1 MRLDEFQVICCVN
14 CGRSDRP
21 LRNLPTLNT
30 SVKGCDLCIAFY
42 GEVELAHE
50 ADQILA
56 NAAPARS
63 EPLPCHH
70 CGGLMLMN
78 LDGTYNLWCQGCEKE
93 RRRIAE
99 QGAIQ

>member
-1 MRLDEFQVICCVN
+1 MRLDELRIICCVN

-21 LRNLPTLNT
+21 LHTLPSLNT
-30 SVKGCDLCIAFY
+30 SIKGCDLCVAKH
-42 GEVELAHE
+42 GKDALAHE
-50 ADQILA
+50 ADRILA
-56 NAAPARS
+56 GAAPAKS
-63 EPLPCHH
+63 QALQCHH

-78 LDGTYNLWCQGCEKE
+78 LDGTYNLWCQACEKE